1 MPEIKKGCPWY
12 IRNGRIPEGW
22 KVVKVRLMKELTA
35 SNVPTEGLLRNGLWD
50 WKWQTWG
57 RGKAGVHERVSS
69 WGYQEDQ
76 AGK

>member
-1 MPEIKKGCPWY
+1 
-12 IRNGRIPEGW
+12 
-22 KVVKVRLMKELTA
+22 MKELTA